1 MATSLADE
9 KEEPKIEKFEVVK
22 TIIELPTI
30 PVQNMISSGQVQT
43 SVNGIVVQNGLATN
57 QVFTLLCRS
66 EFVCEF
72 YGEEN
77 AKCMDFSVY
86 IKTKFIIVLHS
97 EFIYFMYVYNQR
109 IQMDASLLV
118 ENVLNFCRN
127 FYRHK

>member
-57 QVFTLLCRS
+57 QVLCRS
-66 EFVCEF
+66 QFVFEF
-72 YGEEN
+72 YGEEIPSYYR
-77 AKCMDFSVY
+77 AWIFQY
-86 IKTKFIIVLHS
+86 IKKNK
-97 EFIYFMYVYNQR
+97 VYHCIAFR
-109 IQMDASLLV
+109 VYLFHVCI
-118 ENVLNFCRN
+118 
-127 FYRHK
+127 